1 MLASFPLKNRRMKKI
16 MIMLLLLTGATFNS
30 YPQNAAKAKTI
41 LAEVSKKYKSYQ
53 VVKATFSFTI
63 DNPKA
68 KIRNTEHGT
77 LYVKANANKYKMVM
91 DARELI
97 SDGKNQWTHLIAD
110 EEVQLTTVD
119 NSSDALNPA
128 QIFTLYEK
136 GFNPLYTGEK
146 KTGNKVYQTIE
157 LTPVDKSKSYSK
169 VILSIDKTAKQ
180 IANVLVIEK
189 DGGKYTY
196 LVKSF
201 VPNVKVPESTFT
213 FNASKYPGVE
223 VVDLR

>member
-1 MLASFPLKNRRMKKI
+1 MKKI

-30 YPQNAAKAKTI
+30 YSQNAAKAKTI

-189 DGGKYTY
+189 DGGRYTY

>member
-1 MLASFPLKNRRMKKI
+1 MRKMI
-16 MIMLLLLTGATFNS
+16 IMLLLLTGVTFNGYS
-30 YPQNAAKAKTI
+30 QHAAKAKTI

-68 KIRNTEHGT
+68 KIKNTENGT
-77 LYVKANANKYKMVM
+77 LYVKANANKYKMIM
-91 DARELI
+91 DERELI
-97 SDGKNQWTHLIAD
+97 SDGKNQWTHLVAD
-110 EEVQLTTVD
+110 QEVQLTTVD

-136 GFNPLYTGEK
+136 GFSPLYTGEK
-146 KTGNKVYQTIE
+146 KTGTKVYQTIE
-157 LTPVDKSKSYSK
+157 LTPLDKRKSYSK

-180 IANVLVIEK
+180 IAKVLVLEK
-189 DGGKYTY
+189 DGSKYTY

-213 FNASKYPGVE
+213 FNANKYPGVE

>member
-1 MLASFPLKNRRMKKI
+1 MKKI
-16 MIMLLLLTGATFNS
+16 TIMLLLLTGVTFNGYS
-30 YPQNAAKAKTI
+30 QNAAKAKTI

-68 KIRNTEHGT
+68 KIKNTEHGT
-77 LYVKANANKYKMVM
+77 LYVKANANKYKMIM
-91 DARELI
+91 DERELI

-110 EEVQLTTVD
+110 QEVQLTEVD

-146 KTGNKVYQTIE
+146 KTGSKVYQTIE
-157 LTPVDKSKSYSK
+157 LTPVDKRKSYSK
-169 VILSIDKTAKQ
+169 VILSIDKAAKQ
-180 IANVLVIEK
+180 IAKVLVMEK
-189 DGGKYTY
+189 DGSKYTY
-196 LVKSF
+196 QVKSF

-213 FNASKYPGVE
+213 FNTKEYPGVE